1 MFKFYWIFLN
11 DKYLCCE
18 KALSEKSAIDQAYM
32 KHGSASKYTG
42 QNRSAFRA
50 ELLSLT

>member
-1 MFKFYWIFLN
+1 MIKYFWIFLN

-18 KALSEKSAIDQAYM
+18 KALTKESAIEQAYM

-42 QNRSAFRA
+42 NGRNAFRA
-50 ELLSLT
+50 EQISL

>member
-1 MFKFYWIFLN
+1 MIKYFWIFLN

-18 KALSEKSAIDQAYM
+18 QAPSKESAIEQAYM

-42 QNRSAFRA
+42 NGRDAFRA
-50 ELLSLT
+50 ELISV